1 MKNANDQH
9 IREKVDDLINGKI
22 SGQSIDP
29 GKDFILRL
37 KRRIAQEEQEGSS
50 SKKRIYPY
58 VQLAAAFIG
67 VLLVVNAF
75 ILLSS
80 IKQQQSN
87 QELLNSFTEQYTE
100 TLDREW
106 WELLASGE
114 LYEVAYEKEKN
125 END

>member
-1 MKNANDQH
+1 MKNTNDQQ
-9 IREKVDDLINGKI
+9 IRARVDDLINGRI

-37 KRRIAQEEQEGSS
+37 KRRIVQEEQTGSL

-67 VLLVVNAF
+67 VLLAVNAF

-87 QELLNSFTEQYTE
+87 RELLNSFTEQYTE

-106 WELLASGE
+106 WELLASGAI
-114 LYEVAYEKEKN
+114 YEVDYEKEKR
-125 END
+125 E